1 MREGKDELG
10 LEQVELRRLAR
21 WPSFLGSWPLDKA
34 GDARSR

>member
-21 WPSFLGSWPLDKA
+21 WLSFLGIWPLDKA
-34 GDARSR
+34 RVARS